1 MKGVDSY
8 HSEVTCFE
16 TQARQV
22 TQVGP
27 VDYRR
32 EGVPIRRSRP
42 FLYTHQPNPL
52 TESAHADR
60 TSVPFSPRQSS
71 PTFSLFTPRYTSK
84 ITPSSLFHSR
94 LAPSSFRITTY
105 PNGPNRLGTWTQM
118 ERDDDGM
125 GQDEEKEKKNTH
137 REEARGREGA
147 RGRERG
153 RERERERERERDAR

>member
-1 MKGVDSY
+1 MNSY

-22 TQVGP
+22 GP
-27 VDYRR
+27 VDYGR

-42 FLYTHQPNPL
+42 FLDTHQPNPL

-105 PNGPNRLGTWTQM
+105 PIGPNRRGTWTQM

-125 GQDEEKEKKNTH
+125 GQDEEKEKKKKKNTH

-147 RGRERG
+147 RGRER
-153 RERERERERERDAR
+153 ERARAR